1 MPSCEDTVLINHQK
15 EICNTGKKESK
26 KELFAESPVPA
37 RTTYQQSLHPA
48 FSLWSLEWEC
58 CSLELIF
65 IQSHLCSQ
73 VSKQLYPCFQNKVHW
88 IAENESIKDY
98 FACLLQNYTPVLGLT
113 LLCVNVCKIS
123 VAGLPAKSSRTQ
135 YETQVVKEVV
145 MEL

>member
-48 FSLWSLEWEC
+48 FSLWSLECEC
-58 CSLELIF
+58 CSLEPIF
-65 IQSHLCSQ
+65 IQS
-73 VSKQLYPCFQNKVHW
+73 FQNKVHW

-113 LLCVNVCKIS
+113 LLCVSVCKTS